1 MTDER
6 YLYRTD
12 VNEKKRTARGIH
24 NKRTHNGKGGCKLP
38 SDYLMRKERD
48 AMNGSVIQYNLN
60 KPMTLVE
67 LKKLPSDIQKE
78 YLHTLIY
85 DKGCKRDDLIEML
98 RTSNSTLHR
107 VQKALGV
114 GFPADYKQRHT
125 DPIVV
130 QRQAEFRR
138 WANLDPA
145 EELTCVPETEC
156 APQMTANQT
165 QCISQPEHSRQA
177 QCLPMAGQMTFDG
190 SVDAIAA
197 EIVRMLGDRR
207 LTLTVFWKEPA

>member
-38 SDYLMRKERD
+38 SDYLTRKERD

-107 VQKALGV
+107 VQKAGEYQPLWHH
-114 GFPADYKQRHT
+114 QLS
-125 DPIVV
+125 IVNHSEQIPFALHNFFSTAV
-130 QRQAEFRR
+130 AQK
-138 WANLDPA
+138 LDF
-145 EELTCVPETEC
+145 VY
-156 APQMTANQT
+156 
-165 QCISQPEHSRQA
+165 
-177 QCLPMAGQMTFDG
+177 
-190 SVDAIAA
+190 
-197 EIVRMLGDRR
+197 
-207 LTLTVFWKEPA
+207 